1 MGIVRNQ
8 SIKNSIYFYIGLAF
22 GALSTIIFYPHA
34 FNSNPEHWGLLQ
46 IIVAYSIVISTV
58 SHLGSPKTLIRFFPK
73 VKDKHQ
79 LITLTFLIPAVGF
92 LLVLL
97 FFILFKDI
105 IFSLFEPEIG
115 RFDKYEDFV
124 VEMKTYSLLKL
135 NIHLVFLLISFLS
148 FFEVLSALSRS
159 LLKTTI
165 PIFLKEVFL
174 KGMSIVLLFLHWFNY
189 IDFQLFLNLYISLY
203 LVMILILSFSIFS
216 KFQYKITFKFDD
228 IESKRLLR
236 FGLYVLGGGASAML
250 VSKVDMIMIQ
260 KFLGFKQVAFY
271 TIAFFIGNVVRVPGR
286 AIGSIATPLI
296 AKAWERNDISEIKDI
311 YIKSSINQLLVGGLI
326 FLGVWLNIY
335 DGLSLL
341 PEKFQ
346 GGTLVVLFI
355 ALSQLF
361 NVATGVNGQIIVNS
375 KYYKFDLY
383 SNFILLCITLFANW
397 IFIPESSPLLS
408 YHIVGINGAAFATAL
423 SVLVFNTIKLIFLYI
438 KMGIQ
443 PFTFNTIK
451 AIVLIFI
458 VYLSIDNITFPENVF
473 YSLPLR
479 FLLLFALYLPLML
492 LFKISEDINK
502 IVNEVWNKYFR
513 IGIK

>member
-46 IIVAYSIVISTV
+46 IIVAFSIVISTV

-79 LITLTFLIPAVGF
+79 LITLTFLIPIVGF

-97 FFILFKDI
+97 SFVLFKDI
-105 IFSLFEPEIG
+105 IFSLLEPEIG
-115 RFDKYEDFV
+115 TFDKYEDFV

-203 LVMILILSFSIFS
+203 LVMILILSYSIFY
-216 KFQYKITFKFDD
+216 KFKYRITFKFDD
-228 IESKRLLR
+228 IESKKLLR
-236 FGLYVLGGGASAML
+236 FGLYVVVGGASAIL

-260 KFLGFKQVAFY
+260 KILGFKQVAYY
-271 TIAFFIGNVVRVPGR
+271 TIAFFIGNVVRVPAR
-286 AIGSIATPLI
+286 AIGSIAAPLI
-296 AKAWERNDISEIKDI
+296 ANAWERNDIKLIKDI
-311 YIKSSINQLLVGGLI
+311 YIKSSINQLIFGGLI
-326 FLGVWLNIY
+326 FLGIWLNID
-335 DGLSLL
+335 DGLSFL
-341 PEKFQ
+341 PLQFQ
-346 GGTLVVLFI
+346 GGKLVVLFI
-355 ALSQLF
+355 AFSQLF
-361 NVATGVNGQIIVNS
+361 NVATGVNGLIIVNS

-383 SNFILLCITLFANW
+383 SNFILLCITLYTNF
-397 IFIPESSPLLS
+397 IFIPESSPLSS
-408 YHIVGINGAAFATAL
+408 YDIVGINGAAFATAI
-423 SVLVFNTIKLIFLYI
+423 SVLLFNLIRLILIKVKF
-438 KMGIQ
+438 GIQ
-443 PFTFNTIK
+443 PFSIK
-451 AIVLIFI
+451 TLYTLALLAVI
-458 VYLSIDNITFPENVF
+458 
-473 YSLPLR
+473 YSLSNYIPVSGNVY
-479 FLLLFALYLPLML
+479 FDLFWRSFYILVLFVPAML
-492 LFKISEDINK
+492 WLNLSEDINK
-502 IVNEVWNKYFR
+502 IVVDVRRRF
-513 IGIK
+513 GI